1 VLRAFINPSSPT
13 RKPQELHVLI
23 SGSVLISV
31 PKQDRPANSSWRND
45 LYVYRSPSGRYFS
58 A

>member
-1 VLRAFINPSSPT
+1 MLPAFINSSSPA
-13 RKPQELHVLI
+13 REPQELRVPV

-31 PKQDRPANSSWRND
+31 PQQDRQANSIWRNE
-45 LYVYRSPSGRYFS
+45 RY

>member
-1 VLRAFINPSSPT
+1 VLSAFINPSRPT
-13 RKPQELHVLI
+13 GKPQELYVLI

-31 PKQDRPANSSWRND
+31 PKQDRQANSIWRNE
-45 LYVYRSPSGRYFS
+45 RC